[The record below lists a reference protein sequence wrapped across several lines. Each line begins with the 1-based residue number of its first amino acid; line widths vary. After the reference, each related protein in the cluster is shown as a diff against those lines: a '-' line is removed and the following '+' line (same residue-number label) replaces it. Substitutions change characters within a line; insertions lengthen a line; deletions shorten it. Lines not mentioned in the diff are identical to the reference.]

1 MTDTTTN
8 QEQEKPSGTRP
19 NFRAWL
25 VQDTPEGEAHW
36 TELSGL
42 WPTKSGKGFK
52 GSLKTPIAATTGR
65 LVILPAT
72 FKPGKEG

>member
-1 MTDTTTN
+1 MTDATTQNT
-8 QEQEKPSGTRP
+8 EEKKGVRP

-25 VQDTPEGEAHW
+25 VQDTEEGEPRW

-42 WPTKSGKGFK
+42 WPTKSGAGFK
-52 GSLKTPIAATTGR
+52 GALRTPLAATTGR